1 MNSLDEIKEQSKFD
15 CFARMYGYIAEAVMK
30 AGGNRGERAVRE
42 AVIRYGEELGK
53 RIRREILERG
63 GHTDLAAMCRAQHC
77 CGEDPRFCRHTVR
90 DERESQMFEVYSCPM
105 ETAWRKTGCLRAG
118 AIYCE
123 ECVHAAVRGYTG
135 GKGQANLSNYMTCS
149 RDFFCRFS
157 VYLRP
162 ANLDEAQRRECFG
175 EMEEE
180 EPLAFGRTERDGN
193 SSAARTGKAEKTKAK
208 NACREEAEWKR
219 ETAFSTFEAVEKKT
233 ETGYTDGMVKMK
245 DGYTGSTGEAKKPKV
260 RNVYSEDT
268 EQGKERGAFSIERNF
283 LSLYRCLFDSARELL
298 GMDGSA
304 AVLAGLDRL
313 CRDEERSLRLKA
325 AHTGETLN
333 QEFIRAYFPV
343 LQEKGDSEAERLLSL
358 HLTKRIF
365 REANGPEL
373 RES

>member
-1 MNSLDEIKEQSKFD
+1 MNSLHEIKEQSKFD
-15 CFARMYGYIAEAVMK
+15 CFARMYGYIAEAVIE

-42 AVIRYGEELGK
+42 AVVRYGEELGK
-53 RIRREILERG
+53 RLRREILERG
-63 GHTDLAAMCRAQHC
+63 GHTDLAAMRRAQHC

-105 ETAWRKTGCLRAG
+105 EAAWRKTGCLRAG

-123 ECVHAAVRGYTG
+123 ECIHAAVRGYTG

-162 ANLDEAQRRECFG
+162 ANLDEEQRRECFG

-208 NACREEAEWKR
+208 NACREEEER
-219 ETAFSTFEAVEKKT
+219 
-233 ETGYTDGMVKMK
+233 GK
-245 DGYTGSTGEAKKPKV
+245 DS
-260 RNVYSEDT
+260 
-268 EQGKERGAFSIERNF
+268 GAFSIERNF
-283 LSLYRCLFDSARELL
+283 LSLYRCLYDAARELL

-304 AVLAGLDRL
+304 AVLSGLDRL
-313 CRDEERSLRLKA
+313 CRDEKRSLRLKA
-325 AHTGETLN
+325 DHTGETLN
-333 QEFIRAYFPV
+333 QEFIRAYFPA
-343 LQEKGDSEAERLLSL
+343 LQERGDSEAERLLSL

-365 REANGPEL
+365 REANGPDM
-373 RES
+373 REPE